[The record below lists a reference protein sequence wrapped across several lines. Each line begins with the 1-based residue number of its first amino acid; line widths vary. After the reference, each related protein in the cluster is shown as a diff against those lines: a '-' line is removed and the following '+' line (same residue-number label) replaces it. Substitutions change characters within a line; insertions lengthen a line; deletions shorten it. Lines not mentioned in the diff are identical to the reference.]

1 MTIAIVGRC
10 AKTNMAG
17 VAITTS
23 SIAVGSRCPYA
34 LAGAGAVTTQNI
46 TDPIIGP
53 EVLAHMADGH
63 SAEAAIAAAMK
74 DRPYAD
80 YRQVAAVDLKGG
92 TGVFTGDNILGNN
105 ATNQGKDCVGAGN
118 LLSRVEVI
126 PAMTDAFEKGTD
138 LHLAERLTRALIAA
152 LDAGGEEGPT
162 HSAALIVAHERPWPL
177 VDLRIDWTEDCP
189 GQAMLALWKQ
199 YEPQMNDYLTRAI
212 NPSSAPSYGVPGDE

>member
-34 LAGAGAVTTQNI
+34 LAGAGAVTTQNV
-46 TDPIIGP
+46 TDPTIGP
-53 EVLAHMADGH
+53 AVLALMAKGHNAETAIKMTMDG
-63 SAEAAIAAAMK
+63 
-74 DRPYAD
+74 RPHAD
-80 YRQVAAVDLKGG
+80 FRQVAAVDLNGG
-92 TGVFTGDNILGNN
+92 TGVFTGHEILGNN
-105 ATNQGKDCVGAGN
+105 AVNQGKDCVGAGN

-126 PAMTDAFEKGTD
+126 PAMTKAFEDGYD

-177 VDLRIDWTEDCP
+177 VDLRIDWTDDCP
-189 GQAMLALWKQ
+189 AQALLALWEEYK
-199 YEPQMNDYLTRAI
+199 PQMNDYLTRAI
-212 NPSSAPSYGVPGDE
+212 NPSAAPSYGVPGDE

>member
-34 LAGAGAVTTQNI
+34 MAGAGAVTTQNI
-46 TDPIIGP
+46 TDPTIGP
-53 EVLAHMADGH
+53 AVLALMSEGH
-63 SAEAAIAAAMK
+63 SAETAIKMTM
-74 DRPYAD
+74 DGRPHAD
-80 YRQVAAVDLKGG
+80 FRQVAAVDLHGG
-92 TGVFTGDNILGNN
+92 TGVFTGREILGNN
-105 ATNQGKDCVGAGN
+105 AVNQGKDCVGAGN

-126 PAMTDAFEKGTD
+126 PAMTQAFEDGHD
-138 LHLAERLTRALIAA
+138 LHLAERLSRALIAA

-177 VDLRIDWTEDCP
+177 VDLRIDWTDECP
-189 GQAMLALWKQ
+189 GQALLALCEEYK
-199 YEPQMNDYLTRAI
+199 PQMNDYLTRAI
-212 NPSSAPSYGVPGDE
+212 NPSAAPSYGVPGDE